1 MFGGLLGNRI
11 YTQTTMILPW
21 LRGAVLLVAVAPLAY
36 YLLALYCTW
45 KYRQRQREPGG
56 EFAPPLSILKP
67 VRGLDREAYENFAS
81 FCRLDYP
88 QYELLFAV
96 AEADDPVLP
105 ILEKLKRDFPQRAI
119 RVLTDI
125 PQLGVNRKVNNLCKL
140 VQEARYDLLVIVD
153 SDVRVEPGYLR
164 EVAARFADPQVG
176 CVTAFFRG
184 LTPGGQAAELEG
196 LALPTETVPN
206 ALVARQIEG
215 KIQFAFGWTMATSKQ
230 VLARIGGCE
239 ALVNHHSDDFELGNR
254 IAAAGYKIQLTEE
267 PVWMVFP
274 EESFGEY
281 LRHEMRW
288 AIGLRNVRPAGYVGL
303 ALTFGLPW
311 AVLAAVAAPSAAMA
325 TAYLLAY
332 LVLRSLQVWAA
343 GAWAL
348 GDPVTRKSW
357 WLTPLRDLVS
367 LVVWVAGFF
376 SDRVTWRGVQ
386 YHVRRGLLVPVED
399 QQDSS
404 SGTAARAGRPR
415 DSRRDAGGT
424 P

>member
-1 MFGGLLGNRI
+1 
-11 YTQTTMILPW
+11 MILPW
-21 LRGAVLLVAVAPLAY
+21 LRGAVLLAALAPLAY

-45 KYRQRQREPGG
+45 KYKRRPSEPAPVR
-56 EFAPPLSILKP
+56 EFAPPVSILKP

-88 QYELLFAV
+88 EYELLFAV
-96 AEADDPVLP
+96 ADADDPVLP
-105 ILEKLKRDFPQRAI
+105 VLEKVKRDFPQRAI

-140 VQEARYDLLVIVD
+140 AQEARHELLVIAD

-164 EVAARFADPQVG
+164 EVAARLADPQVG

-184 LTPGGQAAELEG
+184 LTPGGLAAELEG

-206 ALVARQIEG
+206 ALVARQMEG
-215 KIQFAFGWTMATSKQ
+215 KIQFAFGWTMATTKQ
-230 VLARIGGCE
+230 VLAKIGGFE
-239 ALVNHHSDDFELGNR
+239 AMVNYHSDDFELGNR
-254 IAAAGYKIQLTEE
+254 VAAQEYRIHLTEQ

-288 AIGLRNVRPAGYVGL
+288 AIGLRNVRPTGYVGL

-311 AVLAAVAAPSAAMA
+311 AVLAAITAPSAAVA
-325 TAYLLAY
+325 AAYVLAY
-332 LVLRSLQVWAA
+332 LVLRLLQVWAA

-357 WLTPLRDLVS
+357 WLAPLRDLVS
-367 LVVWVAGFF
+367 FAVWVAGFF
-376 SDRVTWRGVQ
+376 SDRVTWRGVE
-386 YHVRRGLLVPVED
+386 YHVRHGLLVPVAGAAAGQREN
-399 QQDSS
+399 SR
-404 SGTAARAGRPR
+404 GAAARVP
-415 DSRRDAGGT
+415 
-424 P
+424 PPE

>member
-1 MFGGLLGNRI
+1 
-11 YTQTTMILPW
+11 MILPW
-21 LRGAVLLVAVAPLAY
+21 LRGAVLLVALAPLAY
-36 YLLALYCTW
+36 YLLAIYCTW
-45 KYRQRQREPGG
+45 RYRSRKSEPAPEQ
-56 EFAPPLSILKP
+56 EFEPAVSILKP

-81 FCRLDYP
+81 FCRLTYP

-96 AEADDPVLP
+96 ADADDPVLP
-105 ILEKLKRDFPQRAI
+105 VLEKLKRDFPQRAI

-140 VQEARYDLLVIVD
+140 AQEARYDLLVISD

-184 LTPGGQAAELEG
+184 LTPGGLAPELEG

-206 ALVARQIEG
+206 ALLARQMEG
-215 KIQFAFGWTMATSKQ
+215 KIQFAFGWTMATTKQ
-230 VLARIGGCE
+230 VLAKIGGFE
-239 ALVNHHSDDFELGNR
+239 SMVNHHSDDFELGNR
-254 IAAAGYKIQLTEE
+254 VAAQGYKIQLTDQ

-274 EESFGEY
+274 EETFGEY

-311 AVLAAVAAPSAAMA
+311 AVLAALAAPSTVLAA
-325 TAYLLAY
+325 AYGLAY
-332 LVLRSLQVWAA
+332 LVLRSVQVWAA
-343 GAWAL
+343 GAWVL

-357 WLTPLRDLVS
+357 WLTPVRDLIS
-367 LVVWVAGFF
+367 FTVWVAGFF
-376 SDRVTWRGVQ
+376 SDRVTWRGVE
-386 YHVRRGLLVPVED
+386 YHVRKGLLVPVEGRNLK
-399 QQDSS
+399 SS
-404 SGTAARAGRPR
+404 I
-415 DSRRDAGGT
+415 
-424 P
+424 

>member
-1 MFGGLLGNRI
+1 
-11 YTQTTMILPW
+11 MILPW
-21 LRGAVLLVAVAPLAY
+21 LRGAVLVVALAPLAY

-45 KYRQRQREPGG
+45 RYRSRARGPAPAPG
-56 EFAPPLSILKP
+56 FAPPVSILRP

-96 AEADDPVLP
+96 ADADDPVLP
-105 ILEKLKRDFPQRAI
+105 VLEKLKRDFPQRTI

-125 PQLGVNRKVNNLCKL
+125 PQLGVNRKVNNLCRL
-140 VQEARYDLLVIVD
+140 VQEARHELLVIAD

-164 EVAARFADPQVG
+164 EVTPHFADPQVG

-184 LTPGGQAAELEG
+184 LTPGGVGAEMEG

-230 VLARIGGCE
+230 VLARIGGFE
-239 ALVNHHSDDFELGNR
+239 AMVNYHSDDFELGNR
-254 IAAAGYKIQLTEE
+254 VAAAGYKIHLTDD

-281 LRHEMRW
+281 LKHEMRW

-311 AVLAAVAAPSAAMA
+311 AVLAVVVAPSAAISV
-325 TAYLLAY
+325 TYLAAY

-343 GAWAL
+343 GAWAV

-357 WLTPLRDLVS
+357 WLAPLRDLLNF
-367 LVVWVAGFF
+367 LVWIAGFF
-376 SDRVTWRGVQ
+376 SDRVSWRGVQ
-386 YHVRRGLLVPVED
+386 YHVRRGLLVPVEGSGAA
-399 QQDSS
+399 QRESS
-404 SGTAARAGRPR
+404 REAAARP
-415 DSRRDAGGT
+415 
-424 P
+424 PE